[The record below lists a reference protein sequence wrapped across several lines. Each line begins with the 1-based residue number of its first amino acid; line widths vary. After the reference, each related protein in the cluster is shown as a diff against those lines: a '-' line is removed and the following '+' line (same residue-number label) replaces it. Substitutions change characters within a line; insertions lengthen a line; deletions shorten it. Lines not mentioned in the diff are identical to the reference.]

1 MLQRLPIAP
10 AQAKDKSQ
18 NVLFEVH
25 KKKLSVHCINQKKW
39 RKKCMT
45 IKLNLYI
52 FCKNGYNFH

>member
-25 KKKLSVHCINQKKW
+25 KKNYLFIVSIKRNDEKSV
-39 RKKCMT
+39 
-45 IKLNLYI
+45 
-52 FCKNGYNFH
+52 